1 MRNRRQGAS
10 PTRALV
16 VAAFLLLSWLA
27 ASAAAGSPA
36 VISQVMIASI
46 ADGDFGLGMTFTD
59 GTPVGEEDLPGTVI
73 PPGTY
78 QVDVSDTTTQG
89 NFDLQGNGVSFET
102 GLEQTVQTTWMVTFL
117 PCSLYSYR
125 NDQQSAGI
133 EWFQTSF
140 SATSTAA
147 CSPSALIVPTAPAA
161 PSAPQ
166 KPIKITHQQLPP
178 GTRLSAVG
186 TVIHS
191 VPSRGTIDG
200 SVGAAGSLVLT
211 FRGRSAT
218 KLLAGRYELSV
229 VDRTTAHGLELVKPG
244 GGHVALTGSRFVG
257 KLKTSVVLSR
267 GVWRA
272 AVTGS
277 PSRSLRLTVR

>member
-1 MRNRRQGAS
+1 MGLR
-10 PTRALV
+10 RALV
-16 VAAFLLLSWLA
+16 VAAFILGSCLA

-36 VISQVMIASI
+36 VISQVLTASI
-46 ADGDFGLGMTFTD
+46 ADGDFGFAMTFAD

-102 GLEQTVQTTWMVTFL
+102 GLEQTVQTMWMVTFL

-133 EWFQTSF
+133 EWFQTSI

-147 CSPSALIVPTAPAA
+147 CSPSALVVPTAPAA

-166 KPIKITHQQLPP
+166 KPIKITHEPLPP
-178 GTRLSAVG
+178 GTTLSAVG

-200 SVGAAGSLVLT
+200 SVGAAGRLVLT

-218 KLLAGRYELSV
+218 KLLAGRYELSI
-229 VDRTTAHGLELVKPG
+229 VDRTTGHGLELVKPG
-244 GGHVALTGSRFVG
+244 GAHLAVTGARFVG
-257 KLKTSVVLSR
+257 KLETSVVLSR
-267 GVWRA
+267 GLWRA
-272 AVTGS
+272 TVTGS
-277 PSRSLRLTVR
+277 PPRSLRLTVR